1 MRLPRTL
8 RAAALG
14 LLISPVHSAL
24 TVDFTDTNSIKQG
37 AQQLA
42 SGLMQSY
49 TGNQPGGIPGILP
62 QPYYWWEAG
71 AMFGAMVDY
80 WYYTGDSQYNDAV
93 TQALQ
98 FQVGQNADYMP
109 QNQTKDEGND
119 DQSFWAMAA
128 LAAAEHKFPDP
139 PGTDPSWISLAQAVF
154 NTQAP
159 RWDDTTCGGGLRWQI
174 YPFNTGYNYKNT
186 ISNSCFFA
194 TAARLGR
201 YTGNQTYFDWANKMW
216 TWINDIGVMSTDY
229 HFYDGTDSN
238 INCSQVNHIEWTY
251 NTGIA
256 LYGAAIMFNASTD
269 PTVQGQWQTRIEG
282 ILKTATSPGLFFD
295 NGVMTE
301 VACEVNNNCD
311 VDQQSFKGYLARW
324 MAATVLVAPFTA
336 QTILP
341 LLKSSAQAAVAT
353 CTGGASGSACGLKWT
368 TGSFDGSSG
377 VGETMAALEIVQAN
391 LVGLVAGP
399 VTADTGGTSKQ
410 NPNAG
415 ANAGASE
422 PALVQITGS
431 DRAGAGIL
439 TTIVLI
445 SMFGGSWWMAAK

>member
-1 MRLPRTL
+1 
-8 RAAALG
+8 
-14 LLISPVHSAL
+14 
-24 TVDFTDTNSIKQG
+24 
-37 AQQLA
+37 
-42 SGLMQSY
+42 MQSY
-49 TGNQPGGIPGILP
+49 TGNQAGGIPGILP

-80 WYYTGDSQYNDAV
+80 WYYTGDSQYNDIV

-128 LAAAEHKFPDP
+128 LAAAEHKYPDP
-139 PGTDPSWISLAQAVF
+139 PTNQPSWISLAQAVF

-201 YTGNQTYFDWANKMW
+201 YTGNQTYFDWANKVW

-256 LYGAAIMFNASTD
+256 LYGAAIMFNAVRRT
-269 PTVQGQWQTRIEG
+269 P
-282 ILKTATSPGLFFD
+282 
-295 NGVMTE
+295 
-301 VACEVNNNCD
+301 
-311 VDQQSFKGYLARW
+311 
-324 MAATVLVAPFTA
+324 
-336 QTILP
+336 
-341 LLKSSAQAAVAT
+341 
-353 CTGGASGSACGLKWT
+353 
-368 TGSFDGSSG
+368 
-377 VGETMAALEIVQAN
+377 
-391 LVGLVAGP
+391 
-399 VTADTGGTSKQ
+399 
-410 NPNAG
+410 
-415 ANAGASE
+415 
-422 PALVQITGS
+422 
-431 DRAGAGIL
+431 
-439 TTIVLI
+439 
-445 SMFGGSWWMAAK
+445 